1 MKTIAPLVV
10 LLHCV
15 CFADSV
21 YQSNWSGGPGVLGPV
36 FTWGNCYYASDG
48 VSWQSG
54 NPKLEF
60 SATPNNL
67 PGGFSFSRDL
77 TCNDMDGDGDLDVV
91 ACFWDSPY
99 TTHIVLWL
107 NEDSQGT
114 SWTVVPIDQVSGYG
128 VWSIDA
134 CDIDGDG
141 DNDIPS
147 ATHETSVLRWYENTD
162 GTGTS
167 WTSHQICYPYY
178 DADAIRGV
186 DMDEDGDIDL
196 ITGGNN
202 DLSWWENQN
211 GSGMQWTRHVVMSY
225 FSIDRVCS
233 VDADGDGDLDIAAA
247 SYWNGEIAVWR
258 NNDGAGTSWTKFT
271 IDGTFGC
278 PTSIQFADIDGDGDQ
293 DALSSSY
300 ADNMISW
307 WENTD
312 GAGMIWTE
320 HSVEMDYE
328 GAGSAYPC
336 DVDEDGSMDILGT
349 SMGGDLVSCWL
360 NLDGFGTEWLE
371 QTISFGYDG
380 SNVLGADI
388 DGNGSIDIVASPR
401 YGGQLIWWNM
411 SGYAVS
417 GWLES
422 SILQVDDVS
431 QWISYEASWMEPEGS
446 SIGFQIRGSGNPE
459 DMGAWSDTLS
469 ECSGS
474 LSGIVPDSSE
484 FIQYRVLLESAS
496 PWSTPVLDLIDLTF
510 ESLLGTGQTQESD
523 SPWNAAFHINPCD
536 ASGALLQIQTNEP
549 SVLEVQVFDLTGRIA
564 LRTFLY
570 CSSESNSLNLNG
582 LEEGVYF
589 CRISGLGSE
598 EVLRLT
604 ILR

>member
-1 MKTIAPLVV
+1 MRIFAPLVV

-15 CFADSV
+15 CYADSV
-21 YQSNWSGGPGVLGPV
+21 YQSSWSGGPGVPGPV
-36 FTWGNCYYASDG
+36 FTWGNFFYASND

-54 NPKLEF
+54 NPTLEF
-60 SATPNNL
+60 SAAPNYL

-77 TCNDMDGDGDLDVV
+77 TCKDMDGDGDLDVV
-91 ACFWDSPY
+91 SCTWDSPY

-107 NEDSQGT
+107 NEDSLGT
-114 SWTVVPIDQVSGYG
+114 SWTVVPIDQVAGYG

-141 DNDIPS
+141 DNDILS

-167 WTSHQICYPYY
+167 WTSHQICSPYY

-186 DMDEDGDIDL
+186 DMDKDGDIDL
-196 ITGGNN
+196 ITGGYN

-211 GSGMQWTRHVVMSY
+211 GSGMQWTRHVLMSY

-233 VDADGDGDLDIAAA
+233 VDSDGDGDLDIAAA
-247 SYWNGEIAVWR
+247 SYWHNEIAVWR
-258 NNDGAGTSWTKFT
+258 NNDGLGTSWTKFT

-278 PTSIQFADIDGDGDQ
+278 PTSLNFADIDGDGDQ
-293 DALSSSY
+293 DAISSSY
-300 ADNMISW
+300 SDNMISW

-312 GAGMIWTE
+312 GVGMIWTE
-320 HSVEMDYE
+320 HFVAIDYE
-328 GAGSAYPC
+328 GSGSAYVC
-336 DVDEDGSMDILGT
+336 DVNQDGSMDILGT
-349 SMGGDLVSCWL
+349 SLGSDVVSCWL

-371 QTISFGYDG
+371 QTISIGYDG

-388 DGNGSIDIVASPR
+388 DGNGTMDVLASPR
-401 YGGQLIWWNM
+401 YGAQLIWWNM
-411 SGYAVS
+411 NGYALS

-422 SILQVDDVS
+422 SILQVEDVF
-431 QWISYEASWMEPEGS
+431 QWISYEASWLEPEGS
-446 SIGFQIRGSGNPE
+446 STGFQIRGSENPG

-484 FIQYRVLLESAS
+484 FIQYRVLMESS
-496 PWSTPVLDLIDLTF
+496 SQWSTPVLDQIELTF
-510 ESLLGTGQTQESD
+510 ERFLGADQTQESD
-523 SPWNAAFHINPCD
+523 LPWDAVFSINPCGT
-536 ASGALLQIQTNEP
+536 SCALLQIQTNEP
-549 SVLEVQVFDLTGRIA
+549 LVLDIQVFDLTGRIA
-564 LRTFLY
+564 LRTYLY
-570 CSSESNSLNLNG
+570 CSSEGSSIDLNG
-582 LEEGVYF
+582 LDKGTYF
-589 CRISGLGSE
+589 CRISGLGRE

-604 ILR
+604 VLR